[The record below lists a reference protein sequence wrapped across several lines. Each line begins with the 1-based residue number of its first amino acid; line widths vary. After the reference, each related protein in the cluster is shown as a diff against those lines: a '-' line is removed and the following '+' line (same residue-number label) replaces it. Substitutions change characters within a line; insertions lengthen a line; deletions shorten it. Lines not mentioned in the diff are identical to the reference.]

1 MKVREP
7 LVKVLYRVRHHPSAP
22 PLTLSARGTTGSE
35 FSEFSARLRTQAL
48 GARMTSSSA
57 PDDGAAGRIMPVP
70 VSGTLYYDYLQ
81 GVSVGATID
90 MDLQPEAEDLP
101 EDERKLYQ
109 FSVTKVG
116 EDGWWVVKERARQRS

>member
-1 MKVREP
+1 M
-7 LVKVLYRVRHHPSAP
+7 
-22 PLTLSARGTTGSE
+22 
-35 FSEFSARLRTQAL
+35 
-48 GARMTSSSA
+48 
-57 PDDGAAGRIMPVP
+57 
-70 VSGTLYYDYLQ
+70 SGTLYYDYLQ